1 MRERAQA
8 TGGTVAVESPHPPG
22 GGTRISVRLPL
33 QTVPEAVDE
42 PERQAV

>member
-8 TGGTVAVESPHPPG
+8 LGGTFAVESAPG
-22 GGTRISVRLPL
+22 GGTRISVALPL
-33 QTVPEAVDE
+33 QTLPEAVDE